1 MFSLKFWPEI
11 GNVKDPP
18 TPCKAKI
25 PTFSKNLKWG
35 APQYPIMMLCCQ
47 NLLSGLK
54 VIPSPLHLN
63 GAIPYD
69 DFDTRYPECC
79 NKRQGNS
86 HKINKKF
93 CMTKTIVRSKN
104 EAKEKKRASLW
115 QEFVQKCTVIAIP
128 KRWVEMRNFKFVF
141 SLREGLKNP
150 QNLRLLSL
158 IFSNVIFNNSETFI
172 RLPKHCFHL
181 VRIVYCSHEAFLK
194 TLKVV
199 RDTK

>member
-1 MFSLKFWPEI
+1 MWKI
-11 GNVKDPP
+11 PP
-18 TPCKAKI
+18 LPSMAKI

-79 NKRQGNS
+79 NKRQWNS

-93 CMTKTIVRSKN
+93 CMTKTTVRSKN

-141 SLREGLKNP
+141 SLRECLKNP
-150 QNLRLLSL
+150 QNLRHLPL
-158 IFSNVIFNNSETFI
+158 IFFKYHF
-172 RLPKHCFHL
+172 
-181 VRIVYCSHEAFLK
+181 
-194 TLKVV
+194 
-199 RDTK
+199 